1 MIRSTQKR
9 HLLTLLAVVLALF
22 ALVLLHPTA
31 SAAEDEEEL
40 SGANIQNGVLLGYYG
55 TEGKITLPNTVT
67 KINDDA
73 LKGNKKIVSVT
84 IPGSVT
90 DIANNAFEGCPNL
103 EEIIFTNPDKASNNL
118 IIRINAFQNCPKLT
132 KCEIPA
138 RANQVVGNIFKGCT
152 SLTEIKVNANNP
164 YYFAQDGV
172 LFGPALVNYKPQ
184 YDEAYALQ
192 SYPAGRQGE
201 YTIPSK
207 VNGVNGKEI
216 DQIWTSGFEGAAGL
230 TDITIPASIGRLG
243 TAAFEGTGLTHVTIP
258 DTVQQVDPA
267 VFQNCT
273 KLVSVKLP
281 ARLAEIDQYMFANCI
296 SLQHVDMPDTITKI
310 NIYAFHNC
318 TSLTSLALPKNLSSL
333 SVGCFDKCI
342 NLQHVV
348 VPPSVISFPYD
359 QDIGPYNPF
368 KYSPVTVYVEKG
380 SKADNFFNNNLKELQ
395 AGTVS
400 GGSLTVKTVA
410 SVADPSAI
418 DVGTL
423 ELIDAGKKVSVSGNF
438 PIGSYLDVQP
448 LTSGSDYNAF
458 ANQANGKGFTAYS
471 LALLPADT
479 TAREGEMSLTIGKPS
494 AYSSSASLYSTSGAL
509 STGYAD
515 DCFTATISALGPV
528 ALIDTKESTG
538 STEVTSVTLNKSAL
552 SLEVGKTGKLS
563 ATVWP
568 DSAANKSITWSS
580 SKTDVASVSSDGTVT
595 ANKAGKAV
603 ITATATN
610 GKSASCTVT
619 VTGGTTDP
627 DPGQPEA
634 AVSADVALR
643 NAGLADRNPSF
654 RLALKHAKNVTTV
667 SVRFTVDASTVSVT
681 GLSGFQVLGQPKG
694 SLANGKYTGEVM
706 LAYLSDGRTAFNQT
720 GETGIASFVTNGG
733 DTPTLKI
740 TGVTLSGWDS
750 DGKAIFG
757 TTGSIDPNEVKF
769 VAANYDL
776 NGDGKVNQLDIT
788 VAQAAYQARSTE
800 SDWNTPGANSAAPSA
815 CDVNGD
821 NVVDIQDLIL
831 IYLNFTTA

>member
-1 MIRSTQKR
+1 MIRSMQKR
-9 HLLTLLAVVLALF
+9 HLMTLLALVLALF

-31 SAAEDEEEL
+31 SAAQEEEEL
-40 SGANIQNGVLLGYYG
+40 SGANIQDGVLKGYYG
-55 TEGKITLPNTVT
+55 TEGNITLPNTVT

-84 IPGSVT
+84 IPGSVK
-90 DIANNAFEGCPNL
+90 DIGNNAFQGCPNL

-138 RANQVVGNIFKGCT
+138 RAYQVVGNIFKGCT
-152 SLTEIKVNANNP
+152 SLAEVKVNAANP
-164 YYFAQDGV
+164 YYFTQDGV
-172 LFGPALVNYKPQ
+172 LFGPALVEYKPQ
-184 YDEAYALQ
+184 YDDDYALQ
-192 SYPAGRQGE
+192 SYPAGRQGA

-207 VNGVNGKEI
+207 VNGKEI
-216 DQIWTSGFEGAAGL
+216 DQIWPSGFEGAAGL

-243 TAAFEGTGLTHVTIP
+243 TAAFESTGLTHVTIP
-258 DTVQQVDPA
+258 DTVEQVDPA

-281 ARLAEIDQYMFANCI
+281 AGLAEIDQYMFANCI
-296 SLQHVDMPDTITKI
+296 SLQHVDMPDSITKI

-318 TSLTSLALPKNLSSL
+318 TSLTSLALPKGLTSL
-333 SVGCFDKCI
+333 SVGCFEKCY

-348 VPPSVISFPYD
+348 VPPSVISFPKD
-359 QDIGPYNPF
+359 DVGVYNPF
-368 KYSPVTVYVEKG
+368 KYSPVTVYVEKK
-380 SKADNFFNNNLKELQ
+380 STADKFFSNNLGELQ
-395 AGTVS
+395 ASATAN
-400 GGSLTVKTVA
+400 GGSLKVVTLS
-410 SVADPSAI
+410 SVADPASI
-418 DVGTL
+418 DVGSL
-423 ELIDAGKKVSVSGNF
+423 ELMDAGKKVSVAGNF

-448 LTSGSDYNAF
+448 LTSGSVYDAF
-458 ANQANGKGFTAYS
+458 AAQANDKAFTAYS
-471 LALLPADT
+471 LSLLPTGTSAT
-479 TAREGEMSLTIGKPS
+479 GPFALTVGQPEN
-494 AYSSSASLYSTSGAL
+494 YSSSAKLYNTSGAL
-509 STGYAD
+509 ETDFAD
-515 DCFTATISALGPV
+515 SCFTATLSALGPV

-538 STEVTSVTLNKSAL
+538 STEVTSVTLNTYAL

-563 ATVWP
+563 ATVLP

-580 SKTDVASVSSDGTVT
+580 SKTDVASVSSNGTVT
-595 ANKAGKAV
+595 AKKAGTAV

-667 SVRFTVDASTVSVT
+667 RVRFTVDASTVSVT
-681 GLSGFQVLGQPKG
+681 GLNGFQVLGQPKG
-694 SLANGKYTGEVM
+694 SVANGKYTGEVM
-706 LAYLSDGRTAFNQT
+706 LAYLSDGRTAFTQT
-720 GETGIASFVTNGG
+720 GETGIASFVTNG

-757 TTGSIDPNEVKF
+757 TTGSIDPDEVKF
-769 VAANYDL
+769 VATTYDL
-776 NGDGKVNQLDIT
+776 NGDGKVDQLDIT

-800 SDWNTPGANSAAPSA
+800 SDWNTPGANGVAPSA
-815 CDVNGD
+815 CDVTGD
-821 NVVDIQDLIL
+821 GVVDIQDLIA
-831 IYLNFTTA
+831 IYLNVTA

>member
-84 IPGSVT
+84 IPGSVK

-258 DTVQQVDPA
+258 DTVLQVDPA

-281 ARLAEIDQYMFANCI
+281 AGLAEIDQYMFANCI
-296 SLQHVDMPDTITKI
+296 SLQYVDMPDSITKI

-348 VPPSVISFPYD
+348 VPPSVISFPKD
-359 QDIGPYNPF
+359 DLGVYNPF
-368 KYSPVTVYVEKG
+368 KYSPVTVYVEKR
-380 SKADNFFNNNLKELQ
+380 STADKFFSNNLKELQ

-400 GGSLTVKTVA
+400 GGSLRVVTLN
-410 SVADPSAI
+410 SVADPAAI

-423 ELIDAGKKVSVSGNF
+423 ELIDAGKQVLVSGDF
-438 PIGSYLDVQP
+438 RIGSYLDVQP
-448 LTSGSDYNAF
+448 LTSGSAYNAF
-458 ANQANGKGFTAYS
+458 SAKANGKAFRAYS
-471 LALLPADT
+471 LALMPSGAS
-479 TAREGEMSLTIGKPS
+479 ASGPFSLTVGQPDGF
-494 AYSSSASLYSTSGAL
+494 SSSATLYDANGAL
-509 STGYAD
+509 PTDYAD
-515 DCFTATISALGPV
+515 SSFTASLSALGPV
-528 ALIDTKESTG
+528 AIIDIKEETG
-538 STEVTSVTLNKSAL
+538 DTEITSVTLNCSTL
-552 SLEVGKTGKLS
+552 TLEAGKTGKLS
-563 ATVWP
+563 ATVLP
-568 DSAANKSITWSS
+568 ASATDKTVIWSS
-580 SKTDVASVSSDGTVT
+580 SKPDVASVSSNGTVT
-595 ANKAGKAV
+595 AIKAGTAV

-619 VTGGTTDP
+619 VTGGKTDP
-627 DPGQPEA
+627 DPGQPETT
-634 AVSADVALR
+634 VSASAALR
-643 NAGLADRNPSF
+643 SAGLTKGKPSF
-654 RLALKHAKNVTTV
+654 RFALKNAKNVATV
-667 SVRFTVDASTVSVT
+667 RVQFTADTDVVSVT
-681 GLSGFQVLGQPKG
+681 GANGFTVLDKAKG
-694 SLANGKYTGEVM
+694 SMVGGKYTGEVM
-706 LAYLSDGRTAFNQT
+706 LVYVNDGRTAFTQSA
-720 GETGIASFVTNGG
+720 EKAIASFVTNG
-733 DTPTLKI
+733 TAPTLKI

-750 DGKAIFG
+750 TGKAVYG
-757 TTGSIDPNEVKF
+757 TMGSIDPDKVKF
-769 VAANYDL
+769 VAATYDL
-776 NGDGKVNQLDIT
+776 NGDGKVDQVDIT
-788 VAQAAYQARSTE
+788 VAQAAYQARSAE
-800 SDWNTPGANSAAPSA
+800 SDWNRPGANGVAPSA
-815 CDVNGD
+815 CDVTGD
-821 NVVDIQDLIL
+821 GVVDIQDLIA
-831 IYLNFTTA
+831 IYLNFTA

>member
-9 HLLTLLAVVLALF
+9 HLLALLALVLALF

-40 SGANIQNGVLLGYYG
+40 SGANIQDGVLLGYYG
-55 TEGKITLPNTVT
+55 TEGNITLPNTVT

-84 IPGSVT
+84 IPGSVK
-90 DIANNAFEGCPNL
+90 DIGNNAFQGCPNL
-103 EEIIFTNPDKASNNL
+103 EEIIFTNPDKASNTL
-118 IIRINAFQNCPKLT
+118 IIRVSAFQDCPKLT

-138 RANQVVGNIFKGCT
+138 RAYQVVGNIFKGCT
-152 SLTEIKVNANNP
+152 SLKEVKVNDNNP
-164 YYFAQDGV
+164 YYFTKDGV

-184 YDEAYALQ
+184 YDDAYALQ
-192 SYPAGRQGE
+192 SYPAGRQGA
-201 YTIPSK
+201 YTIPSS
-207 VNGVNGKEI
+207 VNGKEI
-216 DQIWTSGFEGAAGL
+216 DQVWTSGFEGAASL

-243 TAAFEGTGLTHVTIP
+243 TAAFESTGLTHVTIP

-281 ARLAEIDQYMFANCI
+281 AGLAEIDQYMFANCI
-296 SLQHVDMPDTITKI
+296 SLQHVDMPDSITKI

-318 TSLTSLALPKNLSSL
+318 TSLTSLALPRGLTSL
-333 SVGCFDKCI
+333 SVGCFEKCY

-348 VPPSVISFPYD
+348 VPPSVINFPKD
-359 QDIGPYNPF
+359 DVGVYNPF
-368 KYSPVTVYVEKG
+368 KYSPVTVYVEKK
-380 SKADNFFNNNLKELQ
+380 STADKFFTNNLEELQ
-395 AGTVS
+395 ASATAS
-400 GGSLTVKTVA
+400 GGSLAVVTLN
-410 SVADPSAI
+410 SVADPASI
-418 DVGTL
+418 DVSSL
-423 ELIDAGKKVSVSGNF
+423 ELIDAGRQISVAGKF
-438 PIGSYLDVQP
+438 RIGSYLNVQP

-458 ANQANGKGFTAYS
+458 SAKANGKAFQAYDLS
-471 LALLPADT
+471 LLPSGT
-479 TAREGEMSLTIGKPS
+479 TASGPFTLTIGQPEGY
-494 AYSSSASLYSTSGAL
+494 ASSATLYGANASAL
-509 STGYAD
+509 TTDYAD
-515 DCFTATISALGPV
+515 NCFTASLSALGPV
-528 ALIDTKESTG
+528 ALIDVNEATG
-538 STEVTSVTLNKSAL
+538 DTAVTSVKLNRSAL
-552 SLEVGKTGKLS
+552 SLEVGETGKLTATVLPAS
-563 ATVWP
+563 AT
-568 DSAANKSITWSS
+568 DKSITWSS
-580 SKTDVASVSSDGTVT
+580 SKTDVASVSSNGTVT
-595 ANKAGKAV
+595 AKKAGTAV

-681 GLSGFQVLGQPKG
+681 GLNGFQVLGQPKG
-694 SLANGKYTGEVM
+694 SVANGKYTGEVM
-706 LAYLSDGRTAFNQT
+706 LAYLSNGRTAFTQT
-720 GETGIASFVTNGG
+720 GETGIASFVTNG

-750 DGKAIFG
+750 DGKAVFG
-757 TTGSIDPNEVKF
+757 TTGSIDPDEVKF
-769 VAANYDL
+769 VATTYDL
-776 NGDGKVNQLDIT
+776 NGDGKVDQLDIT

-800 SDWNTPGANSAAPSA
+800 SDWNTPGANGVAPSA

-821 NVVDIQDLIL
+821 KVVDIQDLIL
-831 IYLNFTTA
+831 IYLNFTA